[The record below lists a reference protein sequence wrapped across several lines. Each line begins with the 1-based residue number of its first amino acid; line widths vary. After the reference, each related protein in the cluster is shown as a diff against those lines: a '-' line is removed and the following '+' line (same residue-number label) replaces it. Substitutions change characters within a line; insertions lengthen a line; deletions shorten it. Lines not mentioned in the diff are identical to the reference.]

1 MRICFDARGLAGNL
15 TGAGKAFTR
24 LLGQLREDFPQH
36 EYLLVAPR
44 EPARWRLPRQLLW
57 EQVELP
63 LRARRAGAHVL
74 HAPGGTSAPML
85 GGRKVVMTVHD
96 LAPTRHPEFLPHA
109 RSRWYWGRWV
119 PLTARFADRVVV
131 PSRATKRDL
140 IALARIREDR
150 IHVIPWGVALD
161 LGAPPSAAELARVR
175 AVYRLP
181 SRYLL
186 YVGTIDRRKDYAT
199 LLGALRHLDPTLQLV
214 VAGTVIA
221 GRTDFPEL
229 VARLDL
235 RARVSV
241 LGYVSERDLP
251 ALYRAADAFVYPSF
265 YEGFGLPVL
274 EALACGTPVV
284 AYNTTSLP
292 EVAGDAAILLDPPVT
307 AEALAAA
314 IARAVGDPA
323 TRADLVGRGLE
334 QAKRFDWRITA
345 DLTMKVYESLAA

>member
-1 MRICFDARGLAGNL
+1 MRACFDARGLAGNL

-96 LAPTRHPEFLPHA
+96 LAPTRHPELLPHA

-161 LGAPPSAAELARVR
+161 LGAPPSAAELAR
-175 AVYRLP
+175 
-181 SRYLL
+181 
-186 YVGTIDRRKDYAT
+186 
-199 LLGALRHLDPTLQLV
+199 
-214 VAGTVIA
+214 
-221 GRTDFPEL
+221 
-229 VARLDL
+229 
-235 RARVSV
+235 
-241 LGYVSERDLP
+241 
-251 ALYRAADAFVYPSF
+251 
-265 YEGFGLPVL
+265 
-274 EALACGTPVV
+274 GTPVV

-334 QAKRFDWRITA
+334 QAKRFDWRVTA

>member
-1 MRICFDARGLAGNL
+1 PSALGALAGAGLRTCKVGCAMRICFDARGLAGNL

-96 LAPTRHPEFLPHA
+96 LE
-109 RSRWYWGRWV
+109 
-119 PLTARFADRVVV
+119 
-131 PSRATKRDL
+131 
-140 IALARIREDR
+140 
-150 IHVIPWGVALD
+150 
-161 LGAPPSAAELARVR
+161 
-175 AVYRLP
+175 
-181 SRYLL
+181 
-186 YVGTIDRRKDYAT
+186 
-199 LLGALRHLDPTLQLV
+199 PTLQLV

-323 TRADLVGRGLE
+323 TGADLVGRGLE
-334 QAKRFDWRITA
+334 QAKRVDWRITA
-345 DLTMKVYESLAA
+345 DLTMKVYESL

>member
-1 MRICFDARGLAGNL
+1 M
-15 TGAGKAFTR
+15 
-24 LLGQLREDFPQH
+24 
-36 EYLLVAPR
+36 
-44 EPARWRLPRQLLW
+44 
-57 EQVELP
+57 
-63 LRARRAGAHVL
+63 
-74 HAPGGTSAPML
+74 
-85 GGRKVVMTVHD
+85 
-96 LAPTRHPEFLPHA
+96 
-109 RSRWYWGRWV
+109 
-119 PLTARFADRVVV
+119 
-131 PSRATKRDL
+131 
-140 IALARIREDR
+140 
-150 IHVIPWGVALD
+150 
-161 LGAPPSAAELARVR
+161 
-175 AVYRLP
+175 
-181 SRYLL
+181 
-186 YVGTIDRRKDYAT
+186 
-199 LLGALRHLDPTLQLV
+199 LGALRHLDPTLQLV

-251 ALYRAADAFVYPSF
+251 ALYRAADAFVYPSL

-334 QAKRFDWRITA
+334 QAKRFDWRVTA